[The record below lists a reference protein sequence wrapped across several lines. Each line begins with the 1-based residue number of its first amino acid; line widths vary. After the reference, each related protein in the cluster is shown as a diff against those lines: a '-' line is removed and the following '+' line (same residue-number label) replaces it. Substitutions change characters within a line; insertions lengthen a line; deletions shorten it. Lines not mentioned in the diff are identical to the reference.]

1 MRFKLYFYSNEK
13 YFMNAGKSN
22 ANTVLLNLPRPL
34 L

>member
-1 MRFKLYFYSNEK
+1 
-13 YFMNAGKSN
+13 MNAGKSN